1 MAKLK
6 EIGLTRRDR
15 AFFFILFLLLQLQA
29 GRSSNDVIDELG
41 RMRARLGVSLSP
53 SLLPNGR
60 HGGGAQREGKMFG
73 NEKRNVYTGPNP
85 LHNR

>member
-15 AFFFILFLLLQLQA
+15 ACFFILFLLLQLQA

-41 RMRARLGVSLSP
+41 RMRRARFGVSLSP
-53 SLLPNGR
+53 SLPNGR
-60 HGGGAQREGKMFG
+60 YGGGAQREGKMFG